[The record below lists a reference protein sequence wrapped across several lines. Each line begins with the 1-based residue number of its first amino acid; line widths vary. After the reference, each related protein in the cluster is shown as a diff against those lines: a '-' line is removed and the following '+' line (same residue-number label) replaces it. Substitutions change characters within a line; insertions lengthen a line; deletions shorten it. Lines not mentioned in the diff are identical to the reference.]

1 MPENSESTEFVFNA
15 SSLNST
21 NLASAKVGNGP
32 SGPVAHGSGQ
42 LPIRSCC
49 GRLFHKVGGGKTTC
63 EYQSNN
69 SPEILLAEYSLRF
82 GVPRELTVDNG
93 K

>member
-1 MPENSESTEFVFNA
+1 MPENSESTDFAFNA

-21 NLASAKVGNGP
+21 VMAIAKVGNGP
-32 SGPVAHGSGQ
+32 SRAIANDSGQ

-49 GRLFHKVGGGKTTC
+49 SQLFHKVGGSKTTC

-69 SPEILLAEYSLRF
+69 NSEVLLVEHSLQIW
-82 GVPRELTVDNG
+82 GS
-93 K
+93 